1 MDLRLSLDH
10 HGRLICR
17 LTDGGVE
24 TEATSAD
31 PDAAGAAL
39 AAAFEDAR
47 ESGYGECFW
56 PEAEGHYWWML
67 RHADGALDVVVMW
80 SRGGATGWQHAFRAS
95 EDVEHFAQ
103 RLGEELDRLRPA

>member
-1 MDLRLSLDH
+1 MDLHLSLDRH
-10 HGRLICR
+10 DRLVCR
-17 LTDGGVE
+17 LSDEGVE

-31 PDAAGAAL
+31 GDGAGAAL
-39 AAAFEDAR
+39 AAAFEEAR

-56 PEAEGHYWWML
+56 PEAEGQYWWML

-95 EDVEHFAQ
+95 EDVDRFAR
-103 RLGEELDRLRPA
+103 RLGEELDRLRQA